1 MRIEIAE
8 IENRN
13 VIGDDPAVYSDHDEG
28 TLPHQPP
35 TEKSD
40 VIGPRGRKSGLL
52 SETSDDYSRVVAV
65 LDRGRSRVIVCAAGI
80 QWIVQNRRGQQWH
93 SRSFSATASSRPP
106 TCRRRRSDPGH
117 RRNQRP
123 AAQISPEFITWRAIM
138 KRGCRRRWRCYPNFR
153 KDVGLKPSWR
163 HLLIRA
169 DTSRE
174 FGPGNV
180 GWRVARWYRR
190 RRGRAGRDAEGHD
203 PDQDGRST
211 AAQGIEEG

>member
-1 MRIEIAE
+1 MSMRIEIAE

-93 SRSFSATASSRPP
+93 SRSFCQTKNA
-106 TCRRRRSDPGH
+106 
-117 RRNQRP
+117 
-123 AAQISPEFITWRAIM
+123 
-138 KRGCRRRWRCYPNFR
+138 
-153 KDVGLKPSWR
+153 
-163 HLLIRA
+163 LIRCCGCSTPELDA
-169 DTSRE
+169 LPDRI
-174 FGPGNV
+174 GD
-180 GWRVARWYRR
+180 RVEPTTDMQEA
-190 RRGRAGRDAEGHD
+190 AE
-203 PDQDGRST
+203 
-211 AAQGIEEG
+211 